1 MIEKIKS
8 LYREYPRTFW
18 LIIMGMFVDQLGGA
32 LIFPFF
38 GLYITSKYSV
48 GMTEVGVLFSIMAVT
63 SLVGSLVGGALT
75 DKFGR
80 KIIILFGLVV
90 SAASTLLL
98 AFAPNLNYIYLS
110 GFIVGLFGNMA
121 GPAHQAMI
129 TDVLPEN
136 KRIDGFGILRV
147 VANLAVAIGPA
158 IGGFLAARSYTLL
171 FIIDVILSSITA
183 MIIFTLVPETKPE
196 MIPVENQPFHEET
209 LLETLWGYLKV
220 FKDSIFLVYLGASM
234 LMALAYMQLNTT
246 LPVFLRDVHGLP
258 ESGYGLL
265 LSLNA
270 SMVVLFQFWITRRIK
285 KFAPMKL
292 MAWGMVI
299 YALGFAMY
307 GFVSAFWLF
316 IVAMVIITIAEM
328 LVSPTGQAIVAKLSP
343 EDMRGRYMAVFG
355 FAWTLPVAIGPLA
368 AGLIMDNYN
377 PNWIWYGS
385 GIILLLSASV
395 FAVLQ
400 IKASSRF
407 ASINEEDL
415 TPVMEIA
422 AP

>member
-1 MIEKIKS
+1 
-8 LYREYPRTFW
+8 
-18 LIIMGMFVDQLGGA
+18 
-32 LIFPFF
+32 
-38 GLYITSKYSV
+38 
-48 GMTEVGVLFSIMAVT
+48 
-63 SLVGSLVGGALT
+63 
-75 DKFGR
+75 
-80 KIIILFGLVV
+80 
-90 SAASTLLL
+90 
-98 AFAPNLNYIYLS
+98 
-110 GFIVGLFGNMA
+110 
-121 GPAHQAMI
+121 
-129 TDVLPEN
+129 
-136 KRIDGFGILRV
+136 
-147 VANLAVAIGPA
+147 
-158 IGGFLAARSYTLL
+158 
-171 FIIDVILSSITA
+171 
-183 MIIFTLVPETKPE
+183 
-196 MIPVENQPFHEET
+196 
-209 LLETLWGYLKV
+209 
-220 FKDSIFLVYLGASM
+220 
-234 LMALAYMQLNTT
+234 
-246 LPVFLRDVHGLP
+246 
-258 ESGYGLL
+258 
-265 LSLNA
+265 
-270 SMVVLFQFWITRRIK
+270 
-285 KFAPMKL
+285 
-292 MAWGMVI
+292 VI

-395 FAVLQ
+395 FAILQ